1 MRSKA
6 DRISAHSYVQGESPR
21 LDARTGELIW
31 VNIKAG
37 HVHRGRL
44 AEGVL
49 AVVRSYDIG
58 RPVGVAVPLA
68 CPGAGWA
75 LAVRDGF
82 AHLAE
87 DGTVTTLV
95 SGLTS
100 GQDQMNDG
108 ACHPDG
114 SFWAGSQA
122 IPREPRAALFRLS
135 PDGQAE
141 TMMTGLTVANGI
153 DFSPD
158 GHTVYFVDTL
168 PRRCLEA
175 ITLDNGRPRR
185 RTTIAEISGGNPDGL
200 VLDDDGCVWVA
211 VWDASEVRRYAPT
224 GELLATVELPV
235 PRPTA
240 VCFQGST
247 LVITTA
253 SLGLDQPPA
262 GSGHL
267 FAADVGVSG
276 PPTRPWQGMHYA
288 DV

>member
-1 MRSKA
+1 MRSRA
-6 DRISAHSYVQGESPR
+6 DRISSTSYVQGESPR
-21 LDARTGELIW
+21 LDPRTGELIW
-31 VNIKAG
+31 VDIRAG
-37 HVHRGRL
+37 RVHRGRL
-44 AEGVL
+44 ADGVL
-49 AVVRSYDIG
+49 TVLRDYEIG

-68 CPGAGWA
+68 APGAGWA
-75 LAVRDGF
+75 LAVREGF

-87 DGTVTTLV
+87 DGVVTPLV
-95 SGLTS
+95 TGLTA
-100 GQDQMNDG
+100 GQDQLNDG

-122 IPREPRAALFRLS
+122 IPRAPRAALFRLS
-135 PDGQAE
+135 VDGEVE
-141 TMMTGLTVANGI
+141 TMLTGLTVANGI

-158 GHTVYFVDTL
+158 GRTLYFVDTL
-168 PRRCLEA
+168 PHRRLEA
-175 ITLDNGRPRR
+175 ITLYDGRPGE
-185 RTTIAEISGGNPDGL
+185 RTTIAEINGGNPDGL
-200 VLDDDGCVWVA
+200 MLDDEGCVWVA

-253 SLGLDQPPA
+253 SLGLDRPPA

-267 FAADVGVSG
+267 FAVDVGVTG
-276 PPTRPWQGMHYA
+276 PSARTWLGRLSA
-288 DV
+288 